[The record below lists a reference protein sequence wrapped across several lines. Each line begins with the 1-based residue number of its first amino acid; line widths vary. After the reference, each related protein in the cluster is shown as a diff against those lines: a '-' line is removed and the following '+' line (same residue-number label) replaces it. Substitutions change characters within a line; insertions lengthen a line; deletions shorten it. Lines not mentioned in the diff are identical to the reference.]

1 MCSLSFIIMV
11 HILNIIKRIL
21 NIVLF
26 AYISGRI
33 GEFCPV
39 SCFRAVTYPRNVIGL
54 RMSLS
59 NVKNG
64 RESSLEK
71 GQEKGRSQRTDIMR
85 LSLNMGL
92 LGI

>member
-64 RESSLEK
+64 RESSLGKVRKKVEA
-71 GQEKGRSQRTDIMR
+71 R
-85 LSLNMGL
+85 GL
-92 LGI
+92 TS